1 MILTKLRL
9 ENFKRF
15 KESTSFDLW
24 IDNINNN
31 IILIEALNWVWKTS
45 FLQAIKGAFFWLESS
60 EFKKYLSY
68 EAKDEN
74 DFSISIELE
83 YKDNNFQ
90 NCKIIRK
97 YEASSYESVPKEKLS
112 LYINDDLK
120 NFTLEEWNDY
130 INKTFP
136 KEISTFFFFDWE
148 KIQYLINPND
158 PKKIKSA
165 IEKVLWIEVIRNLKD
180 DLSDLKNEVF
190 KKINNDWVDRKIQI
204 KKMQLEDYESKKI
217 RLRDDIIII
226 ENKIRKEEQKKK
238 DIKDKI
244 EILAKSWLT
253 KGKLDERNLKEIKL
267 EQFTK
272 EIALIDENIEIFK
285 NNYLDTFLLT
295 WFFDPLKDKIKEEN
309 ILKDNKWS
317 WNIDDEKINR
327 IIQELF
333 IPKCI
338 VWWENFDI
346 SKTDLIKWKIK
357 TALSWNLLVNN
368 FELILDLNNK
378 DEININIAIDNINKS
393 NNIDLL
399 NLIEKKEFL
408 LDNINLLKK
417 EIKDINRQT
426 GNNENWEYDI
436 NILFSDEENIET
448 ELQKLNTEF
457 SIKAKD
463 LEIIDNEIKKVQKE
477 MEMYLSQVSLIDS
490 DKKYFD
496 LLSKLSEV
504 FETYID
510 QLVEKRKDELESKTF
525 EMFQLLSSQRIYNKI
540 EINEDYEI
548 KLLDINWVHQTNL
561 SAWQTQILMTSLLWW
576 LEKLSDF
583 QLPIIID
590 TPLARLDPIHR
601 NNMLEK
607 YFHNAWWQVIILSQ
621 PSEITKEDKNNQLF
635 SKYLK
640 NNSYISMTFD
650 EDKMQS
656 VISIKPIS

>member
-1 MILTKLRL
+1 MILKKLKL

-15 KESTSFDLW
+15 KDSTTFDLW

-45 FLQAIKGAFFWLESS
+45 FLQAIKWAFFGLEIS

-74 DFSISIELE
+74 DFSITIELE
-83 YKDNNFQ
+83 YKDNDFQ
-90 NCKIIRK
+90 DCKIIRK
-97 YEASSYESVPKEKLS
+97 YESVSFDSVPKQKLS
-112 LYINDDLK
+112 LYINNDLK
-120 NFTLEEWNDY
+120 NFTDEEWNDY

-180 DLSDLKNEVF
+180 DLSDLKSEVF
-190 KKINNDWVDRKIQI
+190 KKINNDWIDKKIQF
-204 KKMQLEDYESKKI
+204 KKIQLEDNESKKI
-217 RLRDDIIII
+217 KLRDEIILI
-226 ENKIRKEEQKKK
+226 EEKIKKEDQSKKE
-238 DIKDKI
+238 ILDKI

-253 KGKLDERNLKEIKL
+253 KEKLDERSNKELKL
-267 EQFTK
+267 EQYTK
-272 EIALIDENIEIFK
+272 EIALINENIESFK
-285 NNYLDTFLLT
+285 NSFLDTFLLT
-295 WFFDPLKDKIKEEN
+295 WFFDSLKNRIQDEN
-309 ILKDNKWS
+309 KVKNS
-317 WNIDDEKINR
+317 VSSSNIDDEKINN

-333 IPKCI
+333 VPKCI
-338 VWWENFDI
+338 IWWENFDI
-346 SKTDLIKWKIK
+346 SKTDIIKAKIK
-357 TALSWNLLVNN
+357 KALTWDLLNN
-368 FELILDLNNK
+368 NDKIILDLNNK
-378 DEININIAIDNINKS
+378 DEININLAIDNIKKS
-393 NNIDLL
+393 NDINLLDLID
-399 NLIEKKEFL
+399 KKDFL

-426 GNNENWEYDI
+426 NSNEEWEYDI
-436 NILFSDEENIET
+436 NMLYSELENIST

-457 SIKAKD
+457 SIKTKD
-463 LEIIDNEIKKVQKE
+463 SEIIDNEIKKVQKE
-477 MEMYLSQVSLIDS
+477 MEMYLSQVSLLDS

-504 FETYID
+504 FETYVD
-510 QLVEKRKDELESKTF
+510 QLVIKRKDELESKTF
-525 EMFQLLSSQRIYNKI
+525 EMFQLLSSQKIYNKI
-540 EINEDYEI
+540 EISDDYEV
-548 KLLDINWVHQTNL
+548 KLLDVNWVYQTNL
-561 SAWQTQILMTSLLWW
+561 SAWQTQILMTSLLWG

-583 QLPIIID
+583 QLPVIID

-621 PSEITKEDKNNQLF
+621 PSEITKEDKNNELF

-656 VISIKPIS
+656 VISVKPIS

>member
-1 MILTKLRL
+1 MILKKLKL

-15 KESTSFDLW
+15 KDSTTFDLW

-45 FLQAIKGAFFWLESS
+45 FLQAIKWAFFGLEIS

-74 DFSISIELE
+74 DFSITIELE
-83 YKDNNFQ
+83 YKDNDFQ
-90 NCKIIRK
+90 DCKIIRK
-97 YEASSYESVPKEKLS
+97 YESVSFDSVPKQKLS
-112 LYINDDLK
+112 LYINNDLK
-120 NFTLEEWNDY
+120 NFTDEEWNDY

-180 DLSDLKNEVF
+180 DLSDLKSEVF
-190 KKINNDWVDRKIQI
+190 KKINNDWIDKKIQF
-204 KKMQLEDYESKKI
+204 KKIQLEDYESKKI
-217 RLRDDIIII
+217 KLRDEIILI
-226 ENKIRKEEQKKK
+226 EEKIKKEEQSKKE
-238 DIKDKI
+238 ILDKI

-253 KGKLDERNLKEIKL
+253 KEKLDERSNKELKL
-267 EQFTK
+267 EQYTK
-272 EIALIDENIEIFK
+272 EIALINENIESFK
-285 NNYLDTFLLT
+285 NSFLDTFLLT
-295 WFFDPLKDKIKEEN
+295 WFFDSLKNRIQDEN
-309 ILKDNKWS
+309 KVKNS
-317 WNIDDEKINR
+317 VSSSNIDDEKINN

-333 IPKCI
+333 VPKCI
-338 VWWENFDI
+338 IWWENFDI
-346 SKTDLIKWKIK
+346 SKTDIIKEKIK
-357 TALSWNLLVNN
+357 KALTWDLLNN
-368 FELILDLNNK
+368 NDKIILDLNNK
-378 DEININIAIDNINKS
+378 DEININLAIDNINKS
-393 NNIDLL
+393 NDINLLDLIDR
-399 NLIEKKEFL
+399 KDSL

-417 EIKDINRQT
+417 EIRDINRQT
-426 GNNENWEYDI
+426 NSNEEWEYDI
-436 NILFSDEENIET
+436 NMLYSELENIST

-457 SIKAKD
+457 SIKTKD
-463 LEIIDNEIKKVQKE
+463 SEIIDNEIKKVQKE
-477 MEMYLSQVSLIDS
+477 MEMYLSQVSLLDS

-504 FETYID
+504 FETYVD
-510 QLVEKRKDELESKTF
+510 QLVIKRKDELESKTF
-525 EMFQLLSSQRIYNKI
+525 EMFQLLSSQKIYNKI
-540 EINEDYEI
+540 EISDDYEV
-548 KLLDINWVHQTNL
+548 KLLDVNWVYQTNL
-561 SAWQTQILMTSLLWW
+561 SAWQTQILMTSLLWG

-583 QLPIIID
+583 QLPVIID

-621 PSEITKEDKNNQLF
+621 PSEITKEDKNNELF

-656 VISIKPIS
+656 VISVKPIS

>member
-1 MILTKLRL
+1 MILTKLKL

-15 KESTSFDLW
+15 KDSTTFDLS

-45 FLQAIKGAFFWLESS
+45 FLQAIKWAFFWLENS
-60 EFKKYLSY
+60 EFKKYLNY
-68 EAKDEN
+68 EAREEN
-74 DFSISIELE
+74 DYTIKIELE
-83 YKDNNFQ
+83 YIDNNFQ
-90 NCKIIRK
+90 TCKIIRK
-97 YEASSYESVPKEKLS
+97 YESFWLDSNPKEILN
-112 LYINDDLK
+112 LYINNEFK
-120 NFTLEEWNDY
+120 NFSIEEWSDY

-136 KEISTFFFFDWE
+136 KEISAFFFFDWE

-158 PKKIKSA
+158 PKKIRSA
-165 IEKVLWIEVIRNLKD
+165 IEKVLWIEIIRNLKE
-180 DLSDLKNEVF
+180 DLSELKSEAF
-190 KKINNDWVDRKIQI
+190 KKINNDWIDKKIQVR
-204 KKMQLEDYESKKI
+204 KLQLEDYESKRSILKRDISNIETKI
-217 RLRDDIIII
+217 
-226 ENKIRKEEQKKK
+226 KIEEQKKK
-238 DIKDKI
+238 EILDKI

-253 KGKLDERNLKEIKL
+253 KEKLDERIDKESKL
-267 EQFTK
+267 ELFTK
-272 EIALIDENIEIFK
+272 EITLIDEKIELFK

-295 WFFDPLKDKIKEEN
+295 WFFASLKDKIEEEN
-309 ILKDNKWS
+309 TIKN
-317 WNIDDEKINR
+317 NISSSNINDEKINK

-333 IPKCI
+333 VPKCI
-338 VWWENFDI
+338 IWWEVFDTNKI
-346 SKTDLIKWKIK
+346 DLIKWKIK
-357 TALSWNLLVNN
+357 TSLLWDSSVNN
-368 FELILDLNNK
+368 GRIILDLNNK

-393 NNIDLL
+393 NEINLL
-399 NLIEKKEFL
+399 ELIERKEFL
-408 LDNINLLKK
+408 LDNISLLKK

-426 GNNENWEYDI
+426 DNIDDWEYNI
-436 NILFSDEENIET
+436 NMLYSELENSLT

-457 SIKAKD
+457 SIKTKD
-463 LEIIDNEIKKVQKE
+463 SEFIDNEIKKYQKE
-477 MEMYLSQVSLIDS
+477 MEIYLSQISLKDI

-510 QLVEKRKDELESKTF
+510 QLVIKRKDELETKTF
-525 EMFQLLSSQRIYNKI
+525 EMFQLLSSQKVYNRI
-540 EINEDYEI
+540 EITDDYEV
-548 KLLDINWVHQTNL
+548 KLIDINWVNQTNL
-561 SAWQTQILMTSLLWW
+561 SAWQTQILMTSLLWG

-601 NNMLEK
+601 KNMLEK

-621 PSEITKEDKNNQLF
+621 PSEITKEDKSNELF

-656 VISIKPIS
+656 VISTKPIF

>member
-1 MILTKLRL
+1 MILKKLKL

-15 KESTSFDLW
+15 KDSTTFDLW

-45 FLQAIKGAFFWLESS
+45 FLQAIKWAFFGLEIS

-74 DFSISIELE
+74 DFSITIELE
-83 YKDNNFQ
+83 YKDNDFQ
-90 NCKIIRK
+90 DCKIIRK
-97 YEASSYESVPKEKLS
+97 YESVSFDSVPKEKLS
-112 LYINDDLK
+112 LYINNDLK
-120 NFTLEEWNDY
+120 NFTTEEWNDY

-180 DLSDLKNEVF
+180 DLSDLKSEVF
-190 KKINNDWVDRKIQI
+190 KKINNDWVDKKIQF
-204 KKMQLEDYESKKI
+204 KKIQLEDYESKKI
-217 RLRDDIIII
+217 RLRDEVILI
-226 ENKIRKEEQKKK
+226 EEKIKKEEQSKKE
-238 DIKDKI
+238 ILDKI

-253 KGKLDERNLKEIKL
+253 KEKLDERNNKELKL
-267 EQFTK
+267 EQYTK
-272 EIALIDENIEIFK
+272 EIALINENIESFK

-295 WFFDPLKDKIKEEN
+295 GFFNSLKDRIQDENKIKN
-309 ILKDNKWS
+309 S
-317 WNIDDEKINR
+317 ASSSNIDDEKINN

-333 IPKCI
+333 VPKCI
-338 VWWENFDI
+338 IWWENFDI
-346 SKTDLIKWKIK
+346 SKTDIIKAKIK
-357 TALSWNLLVNN
+357 KALAWDLLNN
-368 FELILDLNNK
+368 NDKIILDLNNK
-378 DEININIAIDNINKS
+378 DEININLAIDNINKS
-393 NNIDLL
+393 NDINLLDLL
-399 NLIEKKEFL
+399 EKKEFL

-417 EIKDINRQT
+417 EIRDINRQT
-426 GNNENWEYDI
+426 NNNEEWEYDI
-436 NILFSDEENIET
+436 NMLYSELENIST

-457 SIKAKD
+457 SIKTKD
-463 LEIIDNEIKKVQKE
+463 SEVIDNEIKKVQKE
-477 MEMYLSQVSLIDS
+477 MEMYLSQVSLLDS

-504 FETYID
+504 FETYVD
-510 QLVEKRKDELESKTF
+510 QLVIKRKDELESKTF
-525 EMFQLLSSQRIYNKI
+525 EMFQLLSSQKIYNKI
-540 EINEDYEI
+540 EISDDYEV

-561 SAWQTQILMTSLLWW
+561 SAWQTQILMTSLLWG

-583 QLPIIID
+583 QLPVIID

-621 PSEITKEDKNNQLF
+621 PSEITKEDKNNELF

-656 VISIKPIS
+656 VISVKPIS

>member
-1 MILTKLRL
+1 MILKKLKL

-15 KESTSFDLW
+15 KDSTTFDLW

-45 FLQAIKGAFFWLESS
+45 FLQAIKWAFFGLEIS

-74 DFSISIELE
+74 DFSITIELE
-83 YKDNNFQ
+83 YKDNDFQ
-90 NCKIIRK
+90 DCKIIRK
-97 YEASSYESVPKEKLS
+97 YESVSFDSVPKQKLS
-112 LYINDDLK
+112 LYINNDLK
-120 NFTLEEWNDY
+120 NFTDEEWNDY

-180 DLSDLKNEVF
+180 DLSDLKSEVF
-190 KKINNDWVDRKIQI
+190 KKINNDWIDKKIQF
-204 KKMQLEDYESKKI
+204 KKIQLEDYESKKI
-217 RLRDDIIII
+217 KLRDEKILI
-226 ENKIRKEEQKKK
+226 EEEIKKEEQSKKE
-238 DIKDKI
+238 ILDKI

-253 KGKLDERNLKEIKL
+253 KEKLDERSNKELKL
-267 EQFTK
+267 EQYTK
-272 EIALIDENIEIFK
+272 EIALINENIESFK
-285 NNYLDTFLLT
+285 NSFLDTFLLT
-295 WFFDPLKDKIKEEN
+295 WFFDSLKNRIQDEN
-309 ILKDNKWS
+309 KVKNS
-317 WNIDDEKINR
+317 VSSSNIDDEKINN

-333 IPKCI
+333 VPKCI
-338 VWWENFDI
+338 IWWENFDI
-346 SKTDLIKWKIK
+346 SKTDIIKAKIK
-357 TALSWNLLVNN
+357 KALTWDLLNN
-368 FELILDLNNK
+368 NDKIILDLNNK
-378 DEININIAIDNINKS
+378 DEININLAIDNINKS
-393 NNIDLL
+393 NDINLLDLID
-399 NLIEKKEFL
+399 KKDFL

-417 EIKDINRQT
+417 EIRDINRQT
-426 GNNENWEYDI
+426 NSNEEWKYDI
-436 NILFSDEENIET
+436 NMLYSELENIST

-457 SIKAKD
+457 SIKTKD
-463 LEIIDNEIKKVQKE
+463 SEIIDNEIKKVQKE
-477 MEMYLSQVSLIDS
+477 MEMYLSQVSLLDS

-504 FETYID
+504 FETYVD
-510 QLVEKRKDELESKTF
+510 QLVIKRKDELESKTF
-525 EMFQLLSSQRIYNKI
+525 EMFQLLSSQKIYNKI
-540 EINEDYEI
+540 EISDDYEV
-548 KLLDINWVHQTNL
+548 KLLDVNWVYQTNL
-561 SAWQTQILMTSLLWW
+561 SAWQTQILMTSLLWG

-583 QLPIIID
+583 QLPVIID

-621 PSEITKEDKNNQLF
+621 PSEITKEDKNNELF

-656 VISIKPIS
+656 VISVKPIS

>member
-45 FLQAIKGAFFWLESS
+45 FLQAINWAFFWLEVS

-74 DFSISIELE
+74 DFNITIELE

-97 YEASSYESVPKEKLS
+97 YESLSFESVPKEKLS
-112 LYINDDLK
+112 LYINNELK
-120 NFTLEEWNDY
+120 NFSVEEWNDY

-148 KIQYLINPND
+148 KIQYLVNPND
-158 PKKIKSA
+158 QKKIKSA

-180 DLSDLKNEVF
+180 DLSDLKSEVF
-190 KKINNDWVDRKIQI
+190 KKINNDWVDKKIQY
-204 KKMQLEDYESKKI
+204 KKIQLEDYETKKI
-217 RLRDDIIII
+217 KLRDEIIII
-226 ENKIRKEEQKKK
+226 ENTIKKEEIKKK
-238 DIKDKI
+238 DILDKI
-244 EILAKSWLT
+244 EVLAKSWLT
-253 KGKLDERNLKEIKL
+253 KEKLDERVLKEERLEKL
-267 EQFTK
+267 TK
-272 EIALIDENIEIFK
+272 EITLIDENIELFK

-295 WFFDPLKDKIKEEN
+295 WFFNPLKDKIKEEN
-309 ILKDNKWS
+309 ILKDSKWS
-317 WNIDDEKINR
+317 SNIDDEKINR

-357 TALSWNLLVNN
+357 TALLWNLLVNN
-368 FELILDLNNK
+368 NELILDLNNK

-393 NNIDLL
+393 NDINLL
-399 NLIEKKEFL
+399 DLIEKKEFL
-408 LDNINLLKK
+408 LNNINLLKK

-426 GNNENWEYDI
+426 DSNIDWESDI
-436 NILFSDEENIET
+436 NMLYSELETITT

-457 SIKAKD
+457 FIKTKD
-463 LEIIDNEIKKVQKE
+463 SDLIDNEIKKIQKE

-490 DKKYFD
+490 EKKYFD

-504 FETYID
+504 FETYIN
-510 QLVEKRKDELESKTF
+510 QLVIKRKDELESKTF
-525 EMFQLLSSQRIYNKI
+525 EMFQLLSSQKIYNKI
-540 EINEDYEI
+540 EITEDYEV
-548 KLLDINWVHQTNL
+548 KLLDLNWVYQTNL
-561 SAWQTQILMTSLLWW
+561 SAWQSQILMTSLLWW

-583 QLPIIID
+583 QLPVIID

-621 PSEITKEDKNNQLF
+621 PSEITKEDKNNELF
-635 SKYLK
+635 SRYLK

-656 VISIKPIS
+656 FISIKPIS